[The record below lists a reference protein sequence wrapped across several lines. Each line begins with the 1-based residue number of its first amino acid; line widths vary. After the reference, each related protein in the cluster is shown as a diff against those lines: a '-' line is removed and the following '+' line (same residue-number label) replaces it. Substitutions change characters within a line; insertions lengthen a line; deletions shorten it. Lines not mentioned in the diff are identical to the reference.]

1 VDQKL
6 ELLRSLRPAM
16 ANLRVGV
23 SLLPGT
29 IEAQMAVSEGLIE
42 DESQLLKP
50 TFYLAEG
57 VKDWIVEYLQEA
69 ASGMPR
75 WNLV

>member
-1 VDQKL
+1 
-6 ELLRSLRPAM
+6 M

-29 IEAQMAVSEGLIE
+29 REARVAVSEGLIK
-42 DESQLLKP
+42 DESELLEP
-50 TFYLAEG
+50 TFYMAEG
-57 VKDWIVEYLQEA
+57 VKDWLVEYLQEA
-69 ASGMPR
+69 ASVMPR